1 MENEPDY
8 LTGTVGGEGQA
19 VKGLEIPWVPWV
31 DYCEHAFLLIGFG
44 SYVKTH
50 NLSFST
56 PAFLLDCLPRGDKKA
71 LA

>member
-31 DYCEHAFLLIGFG
+31 DYCEHAFLLIGF
-44 SYVKTH
+44 S
-50 NLSFST
+50 S
-56 PAFLLDCLPRGDKKA
+56 
-71 LA
+71 